1 MGIQERILATA
12 RLSATDAALIPV
24 LLHCL
29 HGGARYR
36 GEIHV
41 AHLLLLERMVF
52 GR

>member
-1 MGIQERILATA
+1 MGIQECILATA
-12 RLSATDAALIPV
+12 RHSATDAAMIPV

-29 HGGARYR
+29 HGGARHR
-36 GEIHV
+36 SEMHF